1 MCVVGVR
8 VEVRE
13 HLREQIL
20 SFHQAGCGDQTQVL
34 RFSSKRLY
42 LSSHCSG
49 PS

>member
-8 VEVRE
+8 VKVRG

-34 RFSSKRLY
+34 RFSSKHLY
-42 LSSHCSG
+42 LLSLCSG